1 MIPDQML
8 RHLSRYLLLSLALV
22 AAINDT
28 RAQSP
33 PPNVIRIV
41 VPGGAGSPPDV
52 VSRIVANELAEAEGW
67 RVIVENRP
75 GALETLAMGEVL
87 KQPADGRALFAMSLP
102 TIAAPAL
109 LPNLGLRVEAAFA
122 PVIKISSGANVLVVH
137 PSVPA
142 KSVSELV
149 SILQSQP
156 NKFNFSSGPF
166 GTPAHLIGE
175 LFKLRTGTRA
185 THVPYQTTPQRM
197 VDLLSGTNQF
207 DFLTAVIALEL
218 VASGKLRALAVT
230 SPKRVATLKDTPTVV
245 EQGFPDLVAED
256 WEGFAV
262 KSGTPNEIVKRLN
275 EAMNRALAKQKV
287 RDAFANIGAE
297 PVGGTPAEF
306 GFFIKS
312 QLEHWGKVIRD
323 SGIKMPQ

>member
-52 VSRIVANELAEAEGW
+52 VSRIVANELSEAEGW

-109 LPNLGLRVEAAFA
+109 LPNLGLRVETAFA

-156 NKFNFSSGPF
+156 NKFNYSSGPF
-166 GTPAHLIGE
+166 GTPTHLIGE

-230 SPKRVATLKDTPTVV
+230 SPQRIAALKDTPTVV